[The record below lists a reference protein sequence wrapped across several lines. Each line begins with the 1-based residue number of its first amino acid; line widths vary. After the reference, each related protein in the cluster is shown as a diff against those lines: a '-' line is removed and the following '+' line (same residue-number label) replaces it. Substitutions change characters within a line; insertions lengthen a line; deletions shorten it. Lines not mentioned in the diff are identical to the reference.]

1 MDGFDSAQGENSE
14 RHGLFLLRPG
24 PNEVYNANHYL
35 IDIVA
40 IHGLGGH
47 PFKTWTEKEG
57 RHLWLRDSLPAHI
70 PEARIMTFG
79 YDSTIVF
86 GKSRSQIHDYA
97 LDLASRLEML
107 RQRPQERDRPL
118 IFICHSLGGVVFKEF
133 LVQVTLNKDTFEH
146 LAQSVSGVIFLG
158 CPHRGSRVASHAR
171 LLSRIVNAA
180 TLGAGTRSDLI
191 KMLQVSSTELEAV
204 SRHAMYPLKSL
215 IIVSFYEQQP
225 TGLSMVVEPFS
236 AILGLPNE
244 RAIPVNTDHRGLAH
258 VSPRKPQQ
266 YLPVWSSVKELAEG
280 CLMPVQADNRTLLE
294 GLFCLD
300 SKSAQ
305 MRPRQPQNGT
315 CEWIFNHPKYIAWFR
330 STQPSML
337 LLTGTAGSGK
347 SVLTRCVAERIQS
360 RDIDRASD
368 SGYLAA
374 SHFCSYVEA
383 ALNSEQVVLRT
394 LLHQLIQLNPRCGAL
409 VRNRLEVRRIE
420 GLSLDLTVEKLWKA
434 LREVLFMKTMSRV
447 IIVIDAIEELGVTI
461 AKAVLG
467 GLWQIKCDLNR
478 RQQENYLRV
487 FVSSRPNINPSTR
500 APGLDVLHL
509 GDVDMESD
517 IKLYLQSSID
527 DFRARNASF
536 NASITP
542 VLHQQVV
549 SRISRAAAGMF
560 LAAVLAW
567 EDFQRG
573 LLWNQDVVVHKLDN
587 VVSVGTSMASF
598 YDKIMDK
605 IDASM
610 LDDVLSIFSI
620 LAAAARPLS
629 ETEIGTALGICR
641 SKREVTRST
650 DFEPFRNLNTI
661 MEENFPDLVTIQ
673 DDNTVTFIHLSF
685 KDYLQNKFH
694 QVIRV
699 GRQNM
704 AKACLVY
711 LNSRDLLQSAADG
724 AKYNE
729 LAIEYPFLPY
739 ASNHFLWHIDGL
751 PSEDPLWLLFADTAR
766 KYSIYTLPSLSA
778 AWPAN
783 IHYQTS
789 PLRHVLFHMQNSYA
803 LDLARRFQRHG
814 YDIDEKWS
822 PYSTGKP
829 LQNCC
834 MSARVE
840 FYKKAAFLLLELG
853 ANPSL
858 PERPYQS
865 NLRLALEAGAW
876 DLYDAL
882 FSHPMTDL
890 SARNE
895 QGGTL
900 LHDLVRCGPLDRIT
914 EMLDLIEEVDLNAQD
929 REGYTSLHVATTLGR
944 EEVVRMLL
952 CKQGIR
958 LNLTDNIG
966 RTPLTLATYWGLKKM
981 ALVLIEHSEAFPVA
995 EEGHLSALVLA
1006 AKHGDKDICNRL
1018 MAACNYQNLNFHLD
1032 MAGKGLL
1039 HHAAMNDWSD
1049 VIETCLRRGGRMINV
1064 DQIDHSGRSA
1074 LHYASRLGNVAS
1086 CQALVEGG
1094 ASLTLQ
1100 DRLGRTAVQDA
1111 ADAGFKE
1118 ALILLLRSGRVDPNQ
1133 RDIEGRNLVHW
1144 AATLDCVDVME
1155 LISQMPD
1162 VKLHQRDRH
1171 GKMPLDIAFICQSK
1185 NVGLF
1190 LASKAPH
1197 LNVYSWDLMYCAPDV
1212 EDWWVRDE
1220 HVDDYQD
1227 DLLMRNARRQK
1238 MANEEHERLRAEYP
1252 MELWGLVAY
1261 RHDDLPDRR
1270 K

>member
-1 MDGFDSAQGENSE
+1 MDQVNSAQGEGSE

-24 PNEVYNANHYL
+24 PDEVYNAGHYL
-35 IDIVA
+35 VDIVA

-57 RHLWLRDSLPAHI
+57 RHLWLRDSLPVHV
-70 PEARIMTFG
+70 PQARIMTFG
-79 YDSTIVF
+79 YDSTVVF

-97 LDLASRLEML
+97 MDLASRLEML
-107 RQRPQERDRPL
+107 RQRPQERDRPV

-133 LVQVTLNKDTFEH
+133 LIQVALNKDSFEH

-204 SRHAMYPLKSL
+204 SRHATYPLKSL
-215 IIVSFYEQQP
+215 VIVSFYEQVP
-225 TGLSMVVEPFS
+225 TGPSMVVEPFS

-266 YLPVWSSVKELAEG
+266 YLPVWSSIKELAEG
-280 CLMPVQADNRTLLE
+280 CLTPIPADNRTLLE

-305 MRPRQPQNGT
+305 MRPRRPQSGT
-315 CEWIFNHPKYIAWFR
+315 CEWIFSHPKYMTWLR
-330 STQPSML
+330 SSEPSML
-337 LLTGTAGSGK
+337 LLTGNAGSGK
-347 SVLTRCVAERIQS
+347 SVLARCVAERIQS
-360 RDIDRASD
+360 RGLDRASD

-394 LLHQLIQLNPRCGAL
+394 LLHQLVQLNPRCGAL
-409 VRNRLEVRRIE
+409 VRNRLETRRRE
-420 GLSLDLTVEKLWKA
+420 KVFLDLTVEKMWEA
-434 LREVLFMKTMSRV
+434 LRQVLFMQTMSRV
-447 IIVIDAIEELGVTI
+447 IIVIDAIEELGVTV

-467 GLWQIKCDLNR
+467 GLWNIADALR
-478 RQQENYLRV
+478 RTQQDNHLRV
-487 FVSSRPNINPSTR
+487 FVSSRPNLSPSTNGIQ
-500 APGLDVLHL
+500 GLEVLHL
-509 GDVDMESD
+509 GDVDMKSD

-542 VLHQQVV
+542 VLRQQIV
-549 SRISRAAAGMF
+549 SRISEAAASMF

-573 LLWNQDVVVHKLDN
+573 LLWNQDVVDEKLEK

-598 YDKIMDK
+598 YDRLMDK

-610 LDDVLSIFSI
+610 LDDALSIFSI
-620 LAAAARPLS
+620 LASAARPLS
-629 ETEIGTALGICR
+629 ETEIGTVLGICR
-641 SKREVTRST
+641 SRRPITRST
-650 DFEPFRNLNTI
+650 DFEPFRNLNAI
-661 MEENFPDLVTIQ
+661 MEESFPDLVTIQ
-673 DDNTVTFIHLSF
+673 DDDTVTFVHLSF
-685 KDYLQNKFH
+685 KDYLESQKKFN
-694 QVIRV
+694 QVIQT
-699 GRQNM
+699 GRQNIT
-704 AKACLVY
+704 KACLVY
-711 LNSRDLLQSAADG
+711 LKLRDVLQSAADG
-724 AKYNE
+724 TKYDE
-729 LAIEYPFLPY
+729 LATQYPFLPY
-739 ASNHFLWHIDGL
+739 ASSHFLWHINSF
-751 PSEDPLWLLFADTAR
+751 PSDDPLWLLFADTAG
-766 KYSIYTLPSLSA
+766 KYSIYTLQSL
-778 AWPAN
+778 WPADK
-783 IHYQTS
+783 YYGTS
-789 PLRHVLFHMQNSYA
+789 PLRYVLFHMPDSSA

-822 PYSTGKP
+822 SSSCGRA
-829 LQNCC
+829 LQDCC
-834 MSARVE
+834 MGARGQ
-840 FYKKAAFLLLELG
+840 FGKKAALLLLELG

-858 PERPYQS
+858 PERPFRS
-865 NLRLALEAGAW
+865 NLRLALEAEAW

-882 FSHPMTDL
+882 LSHPMTDL
-890 SARNE
+890 SARNQ

-900 LHDLVRCGPLDRIT
+900 LHDQVQCGSLERIA
-914 EMLDLIEEVDLNAQD
+914 EMLNLIDEVDLNSQD
-929 REGYTSLHVATTLGR
+929 REGYTPLHVATSLGR
-944 EEVVRMLL
+944 EEAVRMLL
-952 CKQGIR
+952 GKPGIR

-995 EEGHLSALVLA
+995 REGHLSALVLA

-1018 MAACNYQNLNFHLD
+1018 MVACQYQNLSFHLD
-1032 MAGKGLL
+1032 MSGKGLL
-1039 HHAAMNDWSD
+1039 HHAAINDWND
-1049 VIETCLRRGGRMINV
+1049 VIETCLRRGGRTININ
-1064 DQIDHSGRSA
+1064 QIDHSGRSA
-1074 LHYASRLGNVAS
+1074 LHYASSLGNVAS
-1086 CQALVEGG
+1086 CQALIEGG

-1111 ADAGFKE
+1111 ADAGFKD

-1144 AATLDCVDVME
+1144 AATLDCVDAMK
-1155 LISQMPD
+1155 LISQMPG
-1162 VKLHQRDRH
+1162 VKLNQRDRH
-1171 GKMPLDIAFICQSK
+1171 GKTPIDIAFICQSK
-1185 NVGLF
+1185 YVGLF
-1190 LASKAPH
+1190 LAEKTPH
-1197 LNVYSWDLMYCAPDV
+1197 LNMYSWDLMYRTPDI
-1212 EDWWVRDE
+1212 DWQAQDD
-1220 HVDDYQD
+1220 HVDANQAD
-1227 DLLMRNARRQK
+1227 DLLMRHARRQQL
-1238 MANEEHERLRAEYP
+1238 AHDEYKQLQEQYP
-1252 MELWGLVAY
+1252 AELWALAPSQHQGI
-1261 RHDDLPDRR
+1261 PNPP
-1270 K
+1270 